1 MKRRSF
7 LKGATVVGAAGATA
21 SALPTPAIS
30 QGLRQWRMVTTWPKN
45 FPGLGTGAELLAKYI
60 EQGSE
65 GKLKIEVFGAG
76 QLVKPFDS
84 LDAVIAG
91 EVEMGHG
98 TPYYWRKKIPAIAF
112 LSAYPYGMTA
122 QEQNGWIQYG
132 GGQQLAEEM
141 YAELGCKY
149 FLSGNTG
156 VQMGGW
162 FNKEINSLNDYRG
175 LKMRIPGLGGEVI
188 KAAGAE
194 TINLPASEIH
204 SALETGRIDA
214 TEWVGPYNDLALG
227 LYKNARY
234 YYYPGWHE
242 PGTTLDNFI
251 NLKEWEKL
259 PSDIKTVVEAAN
271 VAVNQ
276 LVLSEFVARNNA
288 ALKTLVSKHGVI
300 LKQFP
305 ESVLASF
312 STLSDKVVNDLA
324 SNDSRSRRVLDNIL
338 TYRTEAVAWTSLSET
353 TFTAA
358 RFLYSYNK
366 A

>member
-7 LKGATVVGAAGATA
+7 LKGTAVVGAAGAATGTLA
-21 SALPTPAIS
+21 TPAIS

-45 FPGLGTGAELLAKYI
+45 FPGLGTGAELLAKI
-60 EQGSE
+60 IDRGSE
-65 GKLKIEVFGAG
+65 GRLKIEVFGAG

-141 YAELGCKY
+141 YASLGCKY
-149 FLSGNTG
+149 FVSGNTG

-162 FNKEINSLNDYRG
+162 FNKEINALEDYRG

-188 KAAGAE
+188 KAAGAS
-194 TINLPASEIH
+194 TINLPASKILN
-204 SALETGRIDA
+204 AMETGQIDA
-214 TEWVGPYNDLALG
+214 MEWVGPYNDLALG
-227 LYKNARY
+227 VYKHAKY

-251 NLKEWEKL
+251 NIKEWNKL
-259 PSDIKTVVEAAN
+259 PSDLKTVVEAAN
-271 VAVNQ
+271 IAVNQ
-276 LVLSEFVARNNA
+276 LVLSEFVARNNS
-288 ALKTLVSKHGVI
+288 ALKTLVGKHGVI

-305 ESVLASF
+305 DDVLAGF
-312 STLSDKVVNDLA
+312 STLSNKVVNDLA
-324 SNDSRSRRVLDNIL
+324 SSDALSRRVLDNIL

-358 RFLYSYNK
+358 RFLYSYSK
-366 A
+366 V

>member
-1 MKRRSF
+1 MKRRAFVKSAA
-7 LKGATVVGAAGATA
+7 LVGATGAVA
-21 SALPTPAIS
+21 STLPAPAIS

-45 FPGLGTGAELLAKYI
+45 FPGLGTGAELLAKLI
-60 EQGSE
+60 ERGSE
-65 GKLKIEVFGAG
+65 GRLRIEVFGGG

-84 LDAVIAG
+84 LDAVRNG

-98 TPYYWRKKIPAIAF
+98 TPYYWRGKIPAIAF

-132 GGQQLAEEM
+132 GGQQLADEM

-162 FNKEINSLNDYRG
+162 FNKQINGLEDYRG

-188 KAAGAE
+188 KQAGAE
-194 TINLPASEIH
+194 TINLPAAEILT
-204 SALETGRIDA
+204 ALETGKIDA

-227 LYKNARY
+227 LHKKARY

-251 NLKEWEKL
+251 NLAEWQKL
-259 PSDIKTVVEAAN
+259 PTDLKSVVEAAN

-276 LVLSEFVARNNA
+276 LVLSEFVSRNNA
-288 ALKTLVSKHGVI
+288 SLRTLVTKHGVV

-305 ESVLASF
+305 DDVLAGF
-312 STLSDKVVNDLA
+312 STLSNQVVNDLA
-324 SNDSRSRRVLDNIL
+324 STDPLSRRVLDNIL
-338 TYRTEAVAWTSLSET
+338 TFRSEAIAWTSLSET

>member
-7 LKGATVVGAAGATA
+7 LKGATVAGTVGAAAGTFP
-21 SALPTPAIS
+21 SPAIS
-30 QGLRQWRMVTTWPKN
+30 QGLREWRMVTTWPKN
-45 FPGLGTGAELLAKYI
+45 FPGLGTGAELLAKFI
-60 EQGSE
+60 DQGSE
-65 GKLKIEVFGAG
+65 GKLKIKVYGAG
-76 QLVKPFDS
+76 ELVKPFDS
-84 LDAVIAG
+84 FDAVASG
-91 EVEMGHG
+91 EIEMGHG
-98 TPYYWRKKIPAIAF
+98 TPYYWRSKNPALAF

-132 GGQQLAEEM
+132 GGQQLADEM

-149 FLSGNTG
+149 FISGNTG

-162 FNKEINSLNDYRG
+162 FNKEINRLEDYRG
-175 LKMRIPGLGGEVI
+175 LRMRIPGLGGEVI
-188 KAAGAE
+188 KEAGAE
-194 TINLPASEIH
+194 VVNLPASEIL
-204 SALETGRIDA
+204 SSLENGGIDA

-227 LYKNARY
+227 LYKKAKY

-251 NLKEWEKL
+251 NIKEWQAL
-259 PSDIKTVVEAAN
+259 PSDLKTVVEAAN

-276 LVLSEFVARNNA
+276 LVLSEFVSRNNA
-288 ALKTLVSKHGVI
+288 SLRTLVNKHGVV

-305 ESVLASF
+305 DDVLAGF
-312 STLSDKVVNDLA
+312 STLSNKIVNDLA
-324 SNDSRSRRVLDNIL
+324 STDPQSRKVLDNIL
-338 TYRTEAVAWTSLSET
+338 TFRTEAVAWTSLSET